1 MISLVWDNRFKRE
14 LKKFISKHP
23 EMESKIRDE
32 LEVFVENP
40 FAPELINH
48 KLSGKLRDLRAIV
61 VDYDCRIVF
70 KFVEKDCAL
79 LIGIGSHDEV
89 Y

>member
-40 FAPELINH
+40 FAPELRNL
-48 KLSGKLRDLRAIV
+48 KLSGRLRDLRAIV
-61 VDYDCRIVF
+61 IDYDCRIVF
-70 KFVEKDCAL
+70 NFVEKDGAL
-79 LIGIGSHDEV
+79 LIGTGSHDEV